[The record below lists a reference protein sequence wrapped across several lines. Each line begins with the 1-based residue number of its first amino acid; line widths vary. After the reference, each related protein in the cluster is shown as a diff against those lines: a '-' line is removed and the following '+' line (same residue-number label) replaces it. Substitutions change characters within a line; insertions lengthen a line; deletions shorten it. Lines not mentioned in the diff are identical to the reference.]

1 MQPQLEA
8 GQILAN
14 KFQIEKVLG
23 QGGMGVVVAARHLQ
37 LEQKVALKFLLP
49 EAAQHGDTV
58 QRFLREARAAVK
70 LRSEHV
76 AKVLDVGTLDTGSP
90 YIVMEFLQGDDLST
104 HLERQGPLPIEEAI
118 DYVMQA
124 CEGLADA
131 HKAGI
136 IHRDLKPANLFL
148 TTRSDGSPCVKILDF
163 GISKLNEGID
173 KGITKTTEI
182 MGSPQYMSP
191 EQLRAAR
198 LTDARS
204 DIWALGVILFQLLTG
219 QMPFERETLPEL
231 FTAIVLDTPPSPRS
245 LRNDL
250 PDGLALI
257 MLRCLEKDPAH
268 RYQSVAE
275 LAAALA
281 PFGPGHASAS
291 AERVSRIL
299 GPSPV
304 SLSAPV
310 PSVPPRTTEAAQTS
324 VDPVIHGLPV
334 ATAPSDAEPPRK
346 KTPLFL
352 GLGALLTVGVVGF
365 FLTRDPPAKP
375 PETTAT
381 AVTAAST
388 PPASTASSPSA
399 ATVASV
405 VPPVASAVPSASAAA
420 SASSP
425 PAAPVRPPPAS
436 IKTTPPAVKPPTKP
450 PSKGATD
457 FGDRRL

>member
-104 HLERQGPLPIEEAI
+104 HLERQGPLPVEEAI

-163 GISKLNEGID
+163 GISKLNEGIE

-245 LRNDL
+245 LRGDL
-250 PDGLALI
+250 PEGLALI

-291 AERVSRIL
+291 ADRVSRIL

-310 PSVPPRTTEAAQTS
+310 PSAAPRTTEAAQTS
-324 VDPVIHGLPV
+324 VDPVIHGIPGPTTPEG
-334 ATAPSDAEPPRK
+334 AAPPRK
-346 KTPLFL
+346 NTPLLL
-352 GLGALLTVGVVGF
+352 GLGALLAVGAAGF
-365 FLTRDPPAKP
+365 FLTREPPAKT

-381 AVTAAST
+381 SAPTLPAAPSAS
-388 PPASTASSPSA
+388 PPPSA
-399 ATVASV
+399 ATAASV
-405 VPPVASAVPSASAAA
+405 ALPVVSAVPSASAAA

-436 IKTTPPAVKPPTKP
+436 TKTTPPAVKPPTKP
-450 PSKGATD
+450 PTKGATD
-457 FGDRRL
+457 FGDRR